1 VSWLA
6 AHRTARYSIDLLSPA
21 AMTLLPHAVVI
32 DAVVIDAG
40 GEATEQPR
48 IAAWE
53 LQELPASR

>member
-32 DAVVIDAG
+32 DLEGDA
-40 GEATEQPR
+40 ADQPR

-53 LQELPASR
+53 LPELPVS